1 MHSEGQ
7 VLEHKVV
14 AYNKETIQSIGK
26 VNTKTKSIITI
37 IFVWVSFFFPERIT
51 AQTTN
56 LQLPN
61 GKVEVTLDK
70 TGRWGVND
78 GTAGQVGFT
87 YNGSNLLHNAT
98 TNRSEAGLMLGLSAS
113 QVSDV
118 VKTNTTTRS
127 TDLVAVGG
135 FSSGRSNGDFKEVV
149 IKYKEAGSM
158 GSPIGVEVIQ
168 RTYGWN
174 TNADQGLVIVEYRIK
189 NTSTTA
195 TLQQLSVG
203 LFADWNLGT
212 RTENRADWDAAN
224 KLGYVYESG
233 GTGTHAGIAL
243 LTAQTAQ
250 YYAFDQDGTA
260 GSINV
265 NDGLSK
271 SEKYQSMSGNLAR
284 AKAGETGNGND
295 VAHTVGAR
303 LITLAPGETG
313 MVAFAL
319 VAGASLTELQTRIQT
334 ANTRFKSLHTSLTP
348 TLPSDLKVCGP
359 VGETTLVPT
368 GGGTKFRFYDQIPT
382 VGTTTPLSE
391 GSELR
396 VQNIQSNRT
405 IYVTSVDSLFEGTP
419 ASIQIRYVYPTAGIA
434 DGLRE
439 LCVGGNLTLEASV
452 ATTNQGGT
460 LTYQWQRGG
469 QNIGGNTSRILINE
483 AGTYKL
489 IVTKEGCSRSS
500 AEITLNQVQT
510 PVITQNGTR
519 LEVNATGAQTYQWFY
534 NNLPLTG
541 ANAESFAPQAT
552 GAYTVQVGF
561 GNGCEVTSGAF
572 QVEVTGLASSVPLLV
587 GVKAYP
593 IPNPGRFTLE
603 LPQDKRG
610 FQVSIIDFSGRK
622 LGQYLIENG
631 GKHAIHL
638 PINLPIGIY
647 FLKVQSKQ
655 QQAIL
660 KLAIQ
665 R

>member
-1 MHSEGQ
+1 M
-7 VLEHKVV
+7 
-14 AYNKETIQSIGK
+14 
-26 VNTKTKSIITI
+26 NTKAKSIITI
-37 IFVWVSFFFPERIT
+37 IFVWGVFFLTGKTT

-61 GKVEVTLDK
+61 AKVVLTLDK

-78 GTAGQVGFT
+78 GTAGQVGFS
-87 YNGSNLLHNAT
+87 YNDTNLLHNAT
-98 TNRSEAGLMLGLSAS
+98 TNRSEAGLMLGLSAT

-118 VKTNTTTRS
+118 VKTTATTRS
-127 TDLVAVGG
+127 VDLVAVGDM
-135 FSSGRSNGDFKEVV
+135 SNGRSNSDFKEVV
-149 IKYKEAGSM
+149 VKYREAGSV
-158 GSPIGVEVIQ
+158 GTPIGVKVTQ

-174 TNADQGLVIVEYRIK
+174 TNTDQGLVIIEYHIK
-189 NTSTTA
+189 NTSATA

-212 RTENRADWDAAN
+212 RTENRADWDAAS

-233 GTGTHAGIAL
+233 GAGTHVGIAL
-243 LTAQTAQ
+243 LTAQTPQ

-284 AKAGETGNGND
+284 TKAGETGNGND

-303 LITLAPGETG
+303 LITLVPGETSV
-313 MVAFAL
+313 VAFAL
-319 VAGASLTELQTRIQT
+319 VAGTGLPQLQNRVQAAS
-334 ANTRFKSLHTSLTP
+334 TRFKALHTSLTP
-348 TLPSDLKVCGP
+348 TLPADLKVCGP
-359 VGETTLVPT
+359 LGETTIIPT

-396 VQNIQSNRT
+396 VQNIQANRT
-405 IYVTSVDSLFEGTP
+405 IYVTSVDSLFEGSP
-419 ASIQIRYVYPTAGIA
+419 ASIQIRYVYPITGIA

-439 LCVGGNLTLEASV
+439 LCVGGNLTLEAST
-452 ATTNQGGT
+452 ATTGQGGT
-460 LTYQWQRGG
+460 LIYQWQRNG
-469 QNIGGNTSRILINE
+469 QNIGGNTSSILINE

-489 IVTKEGCSRSS
+489 IVTKEGCMRTS
-500 AEITLNQVQT
+500 AETVVNQVQA

-519 LEVNATGAQTYQWFY
+519 LEVNATSAQTYQWFY

-541 ANAESFAPQAT
+541 ANEASFAPQAT

-561 GNGCEVTSGAF
+561 GNGCEVTSVAF
-572 QVEVTGLASSVPLLV
+572 QVEVTELTPSLSLLEE
-587 GVKAYP
+587 VKAYP
-593 IPNPGRFTLE
+593 IPNDGRFTLE
-603 LPQDKRG
+603 LPQNKRG

-622 LGQYLIENG
+622 LVEYSVENG
-631 GKHAIHL
+631 GKHLVNL

-647 FLKVQSKQ
+647 FLKVKNKQ
-655 QQAIL
+655 KQAIL